1 MSDEDSFDNFNKAN
15 KSYHEIL
22 NRKTF
27 RDKLADAYNKQAD
40 SIGRPMNKGQANTQ
54 ALLRGFAVGLSNDYE
69 REAKLA
75 ELEEQ
80 SKQLAMFQKELTM
93 AAAQNKIKKEKQMA
107 FFNENQVALG
117 QLSEYIYAGKHNEVD
132 ILAPEV
138 LKSYG
143 DITGAKVGKFSHYK
157 NGYATFLDDKGEP
170 RTVNIKNLMQPVMD
184 MLPEEQKKNYRGF
197 LSPLQNADIDRMA
210 QEQSLKLQKLQA
222 DIDSSKAHSEVYK
235 MQAEELKNNISR
247 PPMTDS
253 QKILFKA
260 NVDNNQE
267 YLKEAGKKNVTNLA
281 LVQTLNEL
289 EEMIIESA
297 KKGQVGSDISA
308 IRKRG
313 WDKYITGDNK
323 EMTLVDMA
331 KATYFG
337 RIKEAGGSNPSTTEF
352 LTALSTMPNTDKN
365 LSANLRIINKDRDNA
380 LKSILKFNKIEQ
392 NLRAREYQGSP
403 YDPAV
408 AGFSDEEYNNFRKE
422 NNKNKVVV
430 IRTAKLGTPLAEPEV
445 AEISADELENY
456 IADGFEIYYE

>member
-1 MSDEDSFDNFNKAN
+1 MSDDNFDNYNKTV
-15 KSYHEIL
+15 KTYSDIL
-22 NRKTF
+22 NRKKTS
-27 RDKLADAYNKQAD
+27 DKLSYAFSKQAD
-40 SIGRPMNKGQANTQ
+40 SMRPLNVGQRREQ

-69 REAKLA
+69 REAKLV

-80 SKQLAMFQKELTM
+80 CKQMGMLQRELTM
-93 AAAQNKIKKEKQMA
+93 AAAQNKMKKEKQMA
-107 FFNENQVALG
+107 FFNENQAALS

-170 RTVNIKNLMQPVMD
+170 RTINIKNLMQPVMD

-197 LSPLQNADIDRMA
+197 LSPLQNADIDRA
-210 QEQSLKLQKLQA
+210 VKEQSLKLEKLQA
-222 DIDSSKAHSEVYK
+222 DIDSSKAHSKVYE
-235 MQAEELKNNISR
+235 MQAKELENNITR
-247 PPMTDS
+247 PPMTES

-267 YLKEAGKKNVTNLA
+267 YLKEAAKKVEANKILID
-281 LVQTLNEL
+281 TLNETEQFL
-289 EEMIIESA
+289 IEAS
-297 KKGQVGSDISA
+297 KKGQVGSDAKA
-308 IRKRG
+308 IANRIWG
-313 WDKYITGDNK
+313 KYISGDSK
-323 EMTLVDMA
+323 AMSIVDMA
-331 KATYFG
+331 KAAYFS
-337 RIKEAGGSNPSTTEF
+337 RMKEAGGSNVSSGEF
-352 LTALSTMPNTDKN
+352 FTVLETVPNTDKN
-365 LSANLRIINKDRDNA
+365 LAASLNTLNRDRDNA
-380 LKSILKFNKIEQ
+380 LKNILKFNKIEK
-392 NLRAREYQGSP
+392 NLREREYQGSP
-403 YDPAV
+403 YDPAIH
-408 AGFSDEEYNNFRKE
+408 GFSDEEYSKFRKE